1 MYFTGCSCSLFIN
14 TNCSHEAGLQL
25 VSTPLNVTTWL
36 SLYME
41 GQTSQYSLCIF
52 VAQFTFLYGQL
63 DFLYDQ
69 PFTFYIVSWTSY
81 TVHSTFY
88 MINLLYFLYDQL
100 NFFHGQLDHLYD

>member
-41 GQTSQYSLCIF
+41 GQTSQYSLCI
-52 VAQFTFLYGQL
+52 LYGQL

-69 PFTFYIVSWTSY
+69 PFTCYIVSWTSY